1 LAHGFCAFAYFAA
14 LGCHIVA
21 ADVRPVP
28 SPSKTESV
36 AMKLN
41 SAKFYKGMNLTIFS
55 LMMIFLYIP
64 ILILIIF
71 SFNDARIIT
80 GWQGFT
86 FKYYIQLFQNATI
99 GEAFRNTM
107 LIAGLSTLI
116 STTLGILTALG
127 LENKRFSGRKGII
140 GLIYIPLMIPDIL
153 MGVSLALL
161 FNFTRVNTG
170 MFTVLIAHITFC
182 ISYTVIVIQSRL
194 EGFDY
199 SLVEAAQDL
208 GAKPSYIFWKIKFP
222 LMMPGIIAAALLA
235 FTLSIDDFI
244 ITFFTSG
251 RGFDTLPIY
260 VEGTIRR
267 GTITTINSLS
277 TLMIAFT
284 LFLVV
289 ATKRIRKIIVSAL

>member
-1 LAHGFCAFAYFAA
+1 
-14 LGCHIVA
+14 
-21 ADVRPVP
+21 
-28 SPSKTESV
+28 
-36 AMKLN
+36 
-41 SAKFYKGMNLTIFS
+41 MNLTAFT
-55 LMMIFLYIP
+55 LVMIFLYIP

-71 SFNDARIIT
+71 SFNDAKIIT
-80 GWQGFT
+80 GWKGFT
-86 FKYYIQLFQNATI
+86 LKYYEQLFHNPTI

-116 STTLGILTALG
+116 STALGVLTALG
-127 LENKRFSGRKGII
+127 LENKNFSGRKGLLA
-140 GLIYIPLMIPDIL
+140 LIYTPLVIPDIL

-161 FNFTRVNTG
+161 FNFTRVNAG

-199 SLVEAAQDL
+199 SLVEAAMDL
-208 GAKPSYIFWKIKFP
+208 GAKPAYIFWKVKFP

-289 ATKRIRKIIVSAL
+289 ITKRIRKILISAL

>member
-1 LAHGFCAFAYFAA
+1 
-14 LGCHIVA
+14 
-21 ADVRPVP
+21 
-28 SPSKTESV
+28 
-36 AMKLN
+36 MKRF
-41 SAKFYKGMNLTIFS
+41 SISRFYKGMNLTVFS
-55 LMMIFLYIP
+55 LVMVFLYIP

-71 SFNDARIIT
+71 SFNDAKIIT
-80 GWQGFT
+80 GWKGFT
-86 FKYYIQLFQNATI
+86 LKYYSQLWQNENI
-99 GEAFRNTM
+99 KQAFANTM
-107 LIAGLSTLI
+107 LIAGLSTLV
-116 STTLGILTALG
+116 STVLGVLTALG
-127 LENKRFSGRKGII
+127 LENRKFSGRKLMSA
-140 GLIYIPLMIPDIL
+140 LIYVPLVIPDIL

-170 MFTVLIAHITFC
+170 MLTVLIAHITFC

-199 SLVEAAQDL
+199 SLVEAAMDL
-208 GAKPSYIFWKIKFP
+208 GAKPAVIFWKVKLP
-222 LMMPGIIAAALLA
+222 LMLPGIIAAALLA

-277 TLMIAFT
+277 TLMIGFT
-284 LFLVV
+284 LFMVV
-289 ATKRIRKIIVSAL
+289 ITKRIRRVLISAM

>member
-1 LAHGFCAFAYFAA
+1 MLSMSR
-14 LGCHIVA
+14 IT
-21 ADVRPVP
+21 R
-28 SPSKTESV
+28 
-36 AMKLN
+36 
-41 SAKFYKGMNLTIFS
+41 FYKGMNLTLFTLVIV
-55 LMMIFLYIP
+55 FLYIP
-64 ILILIIF
+64 IAILVIF
-71 SFNDARIIT
+71 SFNDAKIIT
-80 GWQGFT
+80 TWKGFT
-86 FKYYIQLFQNATI
+86 LKYYQQLLQNDNI
-99 GEAFRNTM
+99 IEAFKNTM

-116 STTLGILTALG
+116 STLIGVLTALG
-127 LENKRFSGRKGII
+127 LENKHFKGRNHLLA
-140 GLIYIPLMIPDIL
+140 LIYVPLVIPDIL

-182 ISYTVIVIQSRL
+182 VSYTIIVIQARL

-199 SLVEAAQDL
+199 SLVEAAMDL
-208 GAKPSYIFWKIKFP
+208 GAKPATIFFKIKLP
-222 LMMPGIIAAALLA
+222 LMLPGIIAAALLA

-251 RGFDTLPIY
+251 RGFNTLPIY

-289 ATKRIRKIIVSAL
+289 ISRRIHKTIISSL

>member
-1 LAHGFCAFAYFAA
+1 
-14 LGCHIVA
+14 
-21 ADVRPVP
+21 
-28 SPSKTESV
+28 
-36 AMKLN
+36 MKQL
-41 SAKFYKGMNLTIFS
+41 SASRFYKGMNLTAFT
-55 LMMIFLYIP
+55 LVMIFLYIP
-64 ILILIIF
+64 ILILVIF
-71 SFNDARIIT
+71 SFNDAKIIT
-80 GWQGFT
+80 GWKGFT
-86 FKYYIQLFQNATI
+86 LKYYVQLWGNQSI
-99 GEAFRNTM
+99 KEAFRNTM
-107 LIAGLSTLI
+107 LIAGLSTLV
-116 STTLGILTALG
+116 STVLGVLTALG
-127 LENKRFSGRKGII
+127 LQNKKFSGRKLVSA
-140 GLIYIPLMIPDIL
+140 LIYVPLVMPDIL

-182 ISYTVIVIQSRL
+182 ISYTVIVINSRL

-199 SLVEAAQDL
+199 SLVEAAMDL
-208 GAKPSYIFWKIKFP
+208 GAKPAVIFWKIKFP
-222 LMMPGIIAAALLA
+222 LMLPGIIAAALLA

-289 ATKRIRKIIVSAL
+289 ITKRVRKAMISAL

>member
-1 LAHGFCAFAYFAA
+1 MRVFS
-14 LGCHIVA
+14 
-21 ADVRPVP
+21 R
-28 SPSKTESV
+28 KW
-36 AMKLN
+36 
-41 SAKFYKGMNLTIFS
+41 YKGLNLTAFS
-55 LMMIFLYIP
+55 LVMAFLYIP

-71 SFNDARIIT
+71 SFNNSRIIA

-86 FKYYIQLFQNATI
+86 FKYYVLLFQNTAI
-99 GEAFRNTM
+99 KEAFRNTM
-107 LIAGLSTLI
+107 LIALLSTLI
-116 STTLGILTALG
+116 STTLGILTALA
-127 LENKRFSGRKGII
+127 LENKHFSGRKGLLA
-140 GLIYIPLMIPDIL
+140 LIYTPLVIPDIL

-170 MFTVLIAHITFC
+170 MITVLIAHVTFC
-182 ISYTVIVIQSRL
+182 ISYTVIVVQSRL

-208 GAKPSYIFWKIKFP
+208 GARPSYIFWKIKFP

-284 LFLVV
+284 LFLVIV
-289 ATKRIRKIIVSAL
+289 TKRIRKIIVSSL

>member
-1 LAHGFCAFAYFAA
+1 
-14 LGCHIVA
+14 
-21 ADVRPVP
+21 
-28 SPSKTESV
+28 
-36 AMKLN
+36 MK
-41 SAKFYKGMNLTIFS
+41 SCSISRFYKGMNLTVFS
-55 LMMIFLYIP
+55 LVMVFLYIP
-64 ILILIIF
+64 IIILIIF
-71 SFNDARIIT
+71 SFNDAKIIT
-80 GWQGFT
+80 GWRGFT
-86 FKYYIQLFQNATI
+86 LKYYAQLWQNDSI
-99 GEAFRNTM
+99 REAFRNTM

-116 STTLGILTALG
+116 STVLGILAALG
-127 LENKRFSGRKGII
+127 MENKKFTGRKLLSA
-140 GLIYIPLMIPDIL
+140 LIYIPLVIPDIL

-182 ISYTVIVIQSRL
+182 ISYTVIVIRSRL

-199 SLVEAAQDL
+199 SLVEAAMDL
-208 GAKPSYIFWKIKFP
+208 GAKPAIIFWKVKLP
-222 LMMPGIIAAALLA
+222 LMLPGIIAAALLA

-277 TLMIAFT
+277 TLMIGFT

-289 ATKRIRKIIVSAL
+289 ITKRIRKVLISSL

>member
-1 LAHGFCAFAYFAA
+1 MKTY
-14 LGCHIVA
+14 
-21 ADVRPVP
+21 
-28 SPSKTESV
+28 SPPR
-36 AMKLN
+36 
-41 SAKFYKGMNLTIFS
+41 FFKGMNLTIFS
-55 LMMIFLYIP
+55 LVMVFLYIP

-71 SFNDARIIT
+71 SFNDAKIIT
-80 GWQGFT
+80 GWKGFT
-86 FKYYIQLFQNATI
+86 LKYYVQLFHNPAI
-99 GEAFRNTM
+99 KDAFRNTM

-127 LENKRFSGRKGII
+127 MENKKFSGRKAVQA
-140 GLIYIPLMIPDIL
+140 LIYVPLVIPDIL

-161 FNFTRVNTG
+161 FNFTQVSTG
-170 MFTVLIAHITFC
+170 MVTVLIAHVTFC
-182 ISYTVIVIQSRL
+182 LSYTVIVIQSRL

-277 TLMIAFT
+277 TLMIGFT

-289 ATKRIRKIIVSAL
+289 ITKRVRKFMLSAL

>member
-1 LAHGFCAFAYFAA
+1 
-14 LGCHIVA
+14 
-21 ADVRPVP
+21 
-28 SPSKTESV
+28 
-36 AMKLN
+36 MKLN

-55 LMMIFLYIP
+55 LMMVFLYIP

-140 GLIYIPLMIPDIL
+140 GLINIPLMIPDIL

>member
-1 LAHGFCAFAYFAA
+1 
-14 LGCHIVA
+14 
-21 ADVRPVP
+21 
-28 SPSKTESV
+28 
-36 AMKLN
+36 MKL
-41 SAKFYKGMNLTIFS
+41 SAAKFHKGMSLTIFS
-55 LMMIFLYIP
+55 TVMVFLYIP

-71 SFNDARIIT
+71 SFNDAKIIT
-80 GWQGFT
+80 GWKGFT
-86 FKYYIQLFQNATI
+86 FKYYFQLFQNPTI

-116 STTLGILTALG
+116 STTLGVLAALG
-127 LENKRFSGRKGII
+127 LENKNFSGRKGLLA
-140 GLIYIPLMIPDIL
+140 LIYIPLVIPDIL

-170 MFTVLIAHITFC
+170 MFTVLIAHVTFC

-194 EGFDY
+194 EGFDH

-208 GAKPSYIFWKIKFP
+208 GAKPAEIFWKIKFP

-289 ATKRIRKIIVSAL
+289 ITKRIRKTLISAL

>member
-1 LAHGFCAFAYFAA
+1 MNK
-14 LGCHIVA
+14 
-21 ADVRPVP
+21 RT
-28 SPSKTESV
+28 K
-36 AMKLN
+36 M
-41 SAKFYKGMNLTIFS
+41 YKGMNLTIFT
-55 LMMIFLYIP
+55 LVMVFLYVP
-64 ILILIIF
+64 ILILMIY
-71 SFNDARIIT
+71 SFNDAKIIT
-80 GWQGFT
+80 GWKGFT
-86 FKYYIQLFQNATI
+86 FKYYIELRKS
-99 GEAFRNTM
+99 EALKAAFWNTM
-107 LIAGLSTLI
+107 LIALLSTFI
-116 STTLGILTALG
+116 STTLGILAALG
-127 LENKRFSGRKGII
+127 LENKSFSGRKVMQ
-140 GLIYIPLMIPDIL
+140 GLIYVPLVIPDIL

-161 FNFTRVNTG
+161 FNFTKANTG

-182 ISYTVIVIQSRL
+182 LSYTIIVIQSRL

-208 GAKPSYIFWKIKFP
+208 GAKPSYIFWKVKFP

-284 LFLVV
+284 LFLV
-289 ATKRIRKIIVSAL
+289 AITKRVRKIMISAL

>member
-1 LAHGFCAFAYFAA
+1 MRAA
-14 LGCHIVA
+14 
-21 ADVRPVP
+21 
-28 SPSKTESV
+28 
-36 AMKLN
+36 KL
-41 SAKFYKGMNLTIFS
+41 YKSMNLSIFT
-55 LMMIFLYIP
+55 LVMIFLYIP

-71 SFNDARIIT
+71 SFNDAKIIV
-80 GWQGFT
+80 GWRGFT
-86 FKYYIQLFQNATI
+86 LKYYAQLFQNETI
-99 GEAFRNTM
+99 KQAFWNTM

-116 STTLGILTALG
+116 STAIGILTALG
-127 LENKRFSGRKGII
+127 LENKSFSGRRGLMA
-140 GLIYIPLMIPDIL
+140 LIYTPLVIPDIL

-170 MFTVLIAHITFC
+170 MITVLIAHITFC
-182 ISYTVIVIQSRL
+182 ISYTIIVVQSRL

-199 SLVEAAQDL
+199 SLVEAAMDL
-208 GAKPSYIFWKIKFP
+208 GAKPSAIFWKIKFP

-277 TLMIAFT
+277 TLMIGAT
-284 LFLVV
+284 LLLVV
-289 ATKRIRKIIVSAL
+289 LTKRIRGSLFNL